1 MPMMRKE
8 IRPVSAEALWT
19 LPVATIRRALESLR
33 EAELLTEGPGW
44 TLRVA
49 SAFPVAERVRKQISL
64 DLDSDKEAQR

>member
-1 MPMMRKE
+1 MPLVPLHLSLPR
-8 IRPVSAEALWT
+8 LWEPFQ
-19 LPVATIRRALESLR
+19 LPPFGGRSTRSR
-33 EAELLTEGPGW
+33 EAGLLTEGPGW